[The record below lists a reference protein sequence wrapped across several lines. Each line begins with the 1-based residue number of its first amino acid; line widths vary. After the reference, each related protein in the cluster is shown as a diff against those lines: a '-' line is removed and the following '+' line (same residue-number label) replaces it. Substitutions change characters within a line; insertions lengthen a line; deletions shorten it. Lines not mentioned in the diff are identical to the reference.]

1 MPIWLRKFT
10 FNKIKQWFDAED
22 EARAKSTNG
31 VNGIDMANPDK
42 SKIPQNQVSPPN
54 YVMKASKK

>member
-10 FNKIKQWFDAED
+10 FNKIKQWFDAEN
-22 EARAKSTNG
+22 EKRAKSTKGAND
-31 VNGIDMANPDK
+31 IDIANPNK
-42 SKIPQNQVSPPN
+42 SKIPPKQVSPPN

>member
-10 FNKIKQWFDAED
+10 FKKIKQWFDAEA
-22 EARAKSTNG
+22 EARTKSAKGTND
-31 VNGIDMANPDK
+31 IDIANPDR
-42 SKIPQNQVSPPN
+42 SKLPPKQVSPPN

>member
-10 FNKIKQWFDAED
+10 FKKIKQWYDAET
-22 EARAKSTNG
+22 EARTKSARGTND
-31 VNGIDMANPDK
+31 IDIANPDR
-42 SKIPQNQVSPPN
+42 SKLPPKQVSPPN